1 MMINKDFVMKK
12 IGNEYIAA
20 AVGNAAK
27 NFNRIIKLNDTS
39 AYIWHCIE
47 PGIEKKT
54 LIENYANHYS
64 VDIETASADVEYIVG
79 ILEEN
84 NVIVNE

>member
-27 NFNRIIKLNDTS
+27 NFNGIIKLNDTS

-54 LIENYANHYS
+54 LI
-64 VDIETASADVEYIVG
+64 I
-79 ILEEN
+79 ILLILKQHQLMLN
-84 NVIVNE
+84 I